1 MSENNNMFN
10 TNSSLLQLAL
20 PRPEFAIF
28 EKVQKRICINFVKCS
43 IPDVWGCCEFAWGP
57 EYTSDGSEY
66 GSSSEYAKALYK
78 PGFWIYQAISL
89 KHSKFIMLRE
99 QYLSQAGSINRLNM
113 TKYAIFCVSFSLVEG
128 NYYLVNSEE
137 DL

>member
-43 IPDVWGCCEFAWGP
+43 IPDVWGGCEFAWGP

-78 PGFWIYQAISL
+78 PGFWIYQTISL
-89 KHSKFIMLRE
+89 VCTRLYPWYTQSSLCWE
-99 QYLSQAGSINRLNM
+99 NSI
-113 TKYAIFCVSFSLVEG
+113 LVKLEA
-128 NYYLVNSEE
+128 
-137 DL
+137 

>member
-1 MSENNNMFN
+1 M
-10 TNSSLLQLAL
+10 
-20 PRPEFAIF
+20 
-28 EKVQKRICINFVKCS
+28 QKRICINFVKCS
-43 IPDVWGCCEFAWGP
+43 IPDVWEGCGFAWGP

-78 PGFWIYQAISL
+78 PGFWIYHAISL
-89 KHSKFIMLRE
+89 IHSKFIMLRE

-113 TKYAIFCVSFSLVEG
+113 IKYAIFCVSFSLVEG
-128 NYYLVNSEE
+128 NYYLVNCEE